1 MKHRQN
7 TAPRQTATGSHQAV
21 DEPGWFSRLIT
32 KLNISKRGLYV
43 MGTIAAVVLIV
54 VIAIVLR
61 AASEKRS
68 YSAYYNRAVESYAS
82 GDYDSALTDLRKA
95 AAVDQRQ
102 ECLMLMAD
110 CYEAQGNLD
119 KALEVLR
126 LLDTHDPEVAERI
139 LSLERRKDSLDSA
152 GKVNIAGTEYD
163 MNTASLSLMDMGLA
177 DEEMSQVAKLYA
189 LTSLNLSGNNVTDIS
204 ALSTLGGL
212 TALDL
217 SNNRISD
224 IRALAE
230 LTGLRTLYLDNNP
243 ITDFS
248 ALYALENLSTLSIK
262 GMAISEAQLQALSS
276 ALPNC
281 AIHSDTNQEDAAD
294 ITLGGVTFKS
304 DVKELNLSNRGIT
317 DISALSAC
325 RDLERLDLTGNKI
338 SDITPLMDIPGL
350 RELIIKDNL
359 VTDLRPLMALTTLA
373 YINAEGNGIIS
384 TVPLGSLTGLK
395 ELHLAENPISDY
407 SGLSKL
413 YSLETLGLEDTG
425 LQDADLDSLKGLSNL
440 RLLTITNNPDLGGE
454 AVDKLKSALSASYVE
469 HDDLVYSIEI
479 GGEKFREDL
488 TELDLSNRA
497 LTDISALALFKN
509 LEIVNLRGN
518 NLENISVLQWT
529 RGITKLDLACNS
541 ISDPTALTSLPYL
554 ETLDISGNKLSS
566 VNIFMSM
573 TGLKELNLSGNN
585 ISPEQIEQLRFA
597 LPGCNIIFE

>member
-1 MKHRQN
+1 MKRRQN
-7 TAPRQTATGSHQAV
+7 TGSHQAV
-21 DEPGWFSRLIT
+21 DEPGWFSRLKT
-32 KLNISKRGLYV
+32 QLNISKRGLYV
-43 MGTIAAVVLIV
+43 MGTIAAVVLV
-54 VIAIVLR
+54 VLIAIVLR

-95 AAVDQRQ
+95 AAADQTQ

-126 LLDTHDPEVAERI
+126 LLDTRAPEVAQRI
-139 LSLERRKDSLDSA
+139 MALERRRDSLNSA
-152 GKVNIAGTEYD
+152 GKVKIAGTEYD
-163 MNTASLSLMDMGLA
+163 MNTASLSLSGMGLT
-177 DEEMSQVAKLYA
+177 DGEMDQVAKLYA
-189 LTSLNLSGNNVTDIS
+189 LTSLNLSGNSISDIS
-204 ALSTLGGL
+204 ALSTLAGL

-217 SNNRISD
+217 SDNNISD

-230 LTGLRTLYLDNNP
+230 LKGLRTLYLDNNP

-248 ALYALENLSTLSIK
+248 VLAELENLTTLSIK
-262 GMAISEAQLQALSS
+262 GIAISEEQLQALSS
-276 ALPNC
+276 ALPSC
-281 AIHSDTNQEDAAD
+281 AIHTDTDQEDAAD

-304 DVKELNLSNRGIT
+304 DVKELNLSSRGIT

-325 RDLERLDLTGNKI
+325 RELERLDLTGNKI

-350 RELIIKDNL
+350 KELVIKDNQ
-359 VTDLRPLMALTTLA
+359 VTDLRPLMALNTLA
-373 YINAEGNGIIS
+373 YINAEGNGITS

-395 ELHLAENPISDY
+395 ELHLAGNPISDY
-407 SGLSKL
+407 SGLSRL

-425 LQDADLDSLKGLSNL
+425 LQDDDLDSLKGLSNL
-440 RLLTITNNPDLGGE
+440 RLLTITNNPELGGE

-509 LEIVNLRGN
+509 LQIVNLRGN

-541 ISDPTALTSLPYL
+541 ISDPTALTGLPYL

-566 VNIFMSM
+566 VDVFATM

-585 ISPEQIEQLRFA
+585 ISPEQIERLRFA

>member
-7 TAPRQTATGSHQAV
+7 TLPHQPVTGSHEAV
-21 DEPGWFSRLIT
+21 REPGWFSRLT
-32 KLNISKRGLYV
+32 TQLNISKRGLYV
-43 MGTIAAVVLIV
+43 IATIAAVVLIV

-68 YSAYYNRAVESYAS
+68 YSAYYNRAVESYS
-82 GDYDSALTDLRKA
+82 CGDYDSALTDLRKA
-95 AAVDQRQ
+95 ASVDKTAA
-102 ECLMLMAD
+102 CLMLMAD

-119 KALEVLR
+119 KALEILR
-126 LLDTHDPEVAERI
+126 MLDTHDPQVAERI
-139 LSLERRKDSLDSA
+139 MALEKRRDTLNSV
-152 GKVNIAGTEYD
+152 GKVKIAGTEYD
-163 MNTASLSLMDMGLA
+163 LNTAALSLADMGLT
-177 DEEMSQVAKLYA
+177 DQEMEQVAALYA
-189 LTSLNLSGNNVTDIS
+189 LTSLNLSGNSISDIS

-212 TALDL
+212 SALDL
-217 SNNRISD
+217 SKNNISD

-248 ALYALENLSTLSIK
+248 PLYALENLTTLSIK
-262 GMAISEAQLQALSS
+262 GIGISEEQLQALSS
-276 ALPNC
+276 ALPSC
-281 AIHSDTNQEDAAD
+281 AIHSDANQEDAAD

-325 RDLERLDLTGNKI
+325 RELERLDLTGNAI
-338 SDITPLMDIPGL
+338 TELTPLMDIPGL
-350 RELIIKDNL
+350 KSLIIKDNQ
-359 VTDLRPLMALTTLA
+359 VTDLRPLMALITLE
-373 YINAEGNGIIS
+373 YINAEGNGISS

-395 ELHLAENPISDY
+395 ELHLAENPISNY

-413 YSLETLGLEDTG
+413 DSLETLGLEDTC
-425 LQDADLDSLKGLSNL
+425 LQDEDLDSLKGLSNL
-440 RLLTITNNPDLGGE
+440 RLLTITNNPELGGE
-454 AVDKLKSALSASYVE
+454 AVDKLKSALSSSYVE

-497 LTDISALALFKN
+497 LTDVSTLSLFKN
-509 LEIVNLRGN
+509 LEEVNLRGN
-518 NLENISVLQWT
+518 NLEDISVLQWT
-529 RGITKLDLACNS
+529 RGIKKLDLGCNS

-566 VNIFMSM
+566 VDIFMSM

-585 ISPEQIEQLRFA
+585 LSQEQIERLRFA

>member
-54 VIAIVLR
+54 VTAIVLR
-61 AASEKRS
+61 TVSEKRS
-68 YSAYYNRAVESYAS
+68 YSAYYNRAVESYAC

-102 ECLMLMAD
+102 ECLMLMVD

-189 LTSLNLSGNNVTDIS
+189 LTSLNLSGNNITDIS

-350 RELIIKDNL
+350 RELIIKDNQ
-359 VTDLRPLMALTTLA
+359 VTDLRPLMALTTLV

-440 RLLTITNNPDLGGE
+440 RLLTITDNPELGGE
-454 AVDKLKSALSASYVE
+454 AVDRLKSCLAASYVE

-566 VNIFMSM
+566 VDVFITM

-585 ISPEQIEQLRFA
+585 ISPDQIERLRFA

>member
-1 MKHRQN
+1 MKRRQN
-7 TAPRQTATGSHQAV
+7 TGSHQAV
-21 DEPGWFSRLIT
+21 DEPGWFSRLKT
-32 KLNISKRGLYV
+32 QLNISKRGLYV
-43 MGTIAAVVLIV
+43 MGTIAAVVLV
-54 VIAIVLR
+54 VLIAIVLR

-95 AAVDQRQ
+95 AAADQTQ

-126 LLDTHDPEVAERI
+126 LLDTRDPEVAQRI
-139 LSLERRKDSLDSA
+139 MALERRRDSLNSA
-152 GKVNIAGTEYD
+152 GKVKIAGTEYD
-163 MNTASLSLMDMGLA
+163 MNTASLSLSGMGLT
-177 DEEMSQVAKLYA
+177 DGEMDQVAKLYA
-189 LTSLNLSGNNVTDIS
+189 LTSLNLSGNSITDIS
-204 ALSTLGGL
+204 ALSTLAGL

-217 SNNRISD
+217 SDNNISD

-230 LTGLRTLYLDNNP
+230 LKGLRTLYLDNNP

-248 ALYALENLSTLSIK
+248 VLAELENLTTLSIK
-262 GMAISEAQLQALSS
+262 GIAISEEQLQALSS
-276 ALPNC
+276 ALPSC
-281 AIHSDTNQEDAAD
+281 AIHSDTDQEDAAD

-304 DVKELNLSNRGIT
+304 DVKELNLNSRGIT

-325 RDLERLDLTGNKI
+325 RELERLDLTGNKI

-350 RELIIKDNL
+350 KEVVIKDNQ
-359 VTDLRPLMALTTLA
+359 VTDLRPLMALNTLA
-373 YINAEGNGIIS
+373 YINAEGNGITS

-395 ELHLAENPISDY
+395 ELHLAGNPISDY
-407 SGLSKL
+407 SGLSRL

-425 LQDADLDSLKGLSNL
+425 LQDDDLDSLKGLSNL
-440 RLLTITNNPDLGGE
+440 RLLTITNNPELGGE

-509 LEIVNLRGN
+509 LQIVNLRGN

-541 ISDPTALTSLPYL
+541 ISDPTALTGLPYL

-566 VNIFMSM
+566 VDVFVTM

-585 ISPEQIEQLRFA
+585 ISPEQIERLRFA

>member
-1 MKHRQN
+1 MKRRQN
-7 TAPRQTATGSHQAV
+7 TGSHQAV
-21 DEPGWFSRLIT
+21 DEPGWFSRLKT
-32 KLNISKRGLYV
+32 QLNISKRGLYV
-43 MGTIAAVVLIV
+43 MGTIAAVVLV
-54 VIAIVLR
+54 VLIAIVLR

-95 AAVDQRQ
+95 AAADQTQ

-126 LLDTHDPEVAERI
+126 LLDTHDPEVAQRI
-139 LSLERRKDSLDSA
+139 MALERRRDSLNSA
-152 GKVNIAGTEYD
+152 GKVKIAGTEYD
-163 MNTASLSLMDMGLA
+163 MNTASLSLSGMGLT
-177 DEEMSQVAKLYA
+177 DGEMDQVAKLYA
-189 LTSLNLSGNNVTDIS
+189 LTSLNLSGNSISDIS

-217 SNNRISD
+217 SDNNISD

-230 LTGLRTLYLDNNP
+230 LKGLRTLYLDNNP

-248 ALYALENLSTLSIK
+248 VLAELENLTTLSIK
-262 GMAISEAQLQALSS
+262 GIAISEEQLQALSS
-276 ALPNC
+276 ALPSC
-281 AIHSDTNQEDAAD
+281 AIHTDTDQEDAAD

-304 DVKELNLSNRGIT
+304 DVKELNLSSRGIT

-325 RDLERLDLTGNKI
+325 RELERLDLTGNKI

-350 RELIIKDNL
+350 KELVIKDNQ
-359 VTDLRPLMALTTLA
+359 VTDLRPLMALNTLA
-373 YINAEGNGIIS
+373 YINAEGNGITS

-395 ELHLAENPISDY
+395 ELHLAGNPISDY
-407 SGLSKL
+407 SGLSRL

-425 LQDADLDSLKGLSNL
+425 LQDDDLDSLKGLSNL
-440 RLLTITNNPDLGGE
+440 RLLTITNNPELGGE

-509 LEIVNLRGN
+509 LQIVNLRGN

-541 ISDPTALTSLPYL
+541 ISDPTALTGLPYL
-554 ETLDISGNKLSS
+554 ETLDISGNKISS
-566 VNIFMSM
+566 VDVFVTM

-585 ISPEQIEQLRFA
+585 ISPEQIERLRFA

>member
-1 MKHRQN
+1 MKRRQN
-7 TAPRQTATGSHQAV
+7 TGSHQAV
-21 DEPGWFSRLIT
+21 DEPGWFSRLKT
-32 KLNISKRGLYV
+32 QLNISKRGLYV
-43 MGTIAAVVLIV
+43 MGTIAAVVLV
-54 VIAIVLR
+54 VLIAIVLR

-95 AAVDQRQ
+95 AAADQTQ

-126 LLDTHDPEVAERI
+126 LLDTRDPEVAQRI
-139 LSLERRKDSLDSA
+139 MALEKRRDSLNSA
-152 GKVNIAGTEYD
+152 GMVKIAGTEYD
-163 MNTASLSLMDMGLA
+163 MNTASLSLTGMGLT
-177 DEEMSQVAKLYA
+177 DGEMDQVAKLYA
-189 LTSLNLSGNNVTDIS
+189 LTSLNLSGNSISDIS
-204 ALSTLGGL
+204 ALSTLAGL

-217 SNNRISD
+217 SDNNISD

-230 LTGLRTLYLDNNP
+230 LKGLRTLYLDNNP

-248 ALYALENLSTLSIK
+248 VLAELENLTTLSIK
-262 GMAISEAQLQALSS
+262 GIAISEEQLQALSS
-276 ALPNC
+276 ALPSC
-281 AIHSDTNQEDAAD
+281 AIHSDTDQEDAAD
-294 ITLGGVTFKS
+294 ITLGGVTFKL
-304 DVKELNLSNRGIT
+304 DVKELNLSSRGIT

-325 RDLERLDLTGNKI
+325 RELERLDLTGNKI
-338 SDITPLMDIPGL
+338 SDITPLMDIPRL
-350 RELIIKDNL
+350 KELVIKDNQ
-359 VTDLRPLMALTTLA
+359 VTDLRPLMALNTLA
-373 YINAEGNGIIS
+373 YINAEGNGITS

-395 ELHLAENPISDY
+395 ELHLAGNPISDY
-407 SGLSKL
+407 SGLSRL

-425 LQDADLDSLKGLSNL
+425 LQDDDLDSLKGLSNL
-440 RLLTITNNPDLGGE
+440 RLLTITNNPELGGE

-488 TELDLSNRA
+488 TELDLSNRT

-509 LEIVNLRGN
+509 LQIVNLRGN

-541 ISDPTALTSLPYL
+541 ISDPTALTGLPYL

-566 VNIFMSM
+566 VDVFVTM

-585 ISPEQIEQLRFA
+585 ISPEQIERLRFA

>member
-7 TAPRQTATGSHQAV
+7 TSSRQTVTGSHQAV
-21 DEPGWFSRLIT
+21 DEPGWFSRLKT

-95 AAVDQRQ
+95 VSVEQTP

-110 CYEAQGNLD
+110 CYEALGNLD

-126 LLDTHDPEVAERI
+126 LLDTHESEVAERI
-139 LSLERRKDSLDSA
+139 LSLERRKDALNSA
-152 GKVNIAGTEYD
+152 GKVKIAGTEYN
-163 MNTASLSLMDMGLA
+163 MNTASLSLMDMGLT
-177 DEEMSQVAKLYA
+177 DEEMAQVAKLYA
-189 LTSLNLSGNNVTDIS
+189 LTSLNLSGNSITDIS

-325 RDLERLDLTGNKI
+325 RELERLDLTGNKI

-407 SGLSKL
+407 SGLSRL

-425 LQDADLDSLKGLSNL
+425 LKDADLDSLKGLSNL

-566 VNIFMSM
+566 VDVFITM

>member
-1 MKHRQN
+1 MKRRQN
-7 TAPRQTATGSHQAV
+7 TGSHQAV
-21 DEPGWFSRLIT
+21 DEPGWFSRLKT
-32 KLNISKRGLYV
+32 QLNISKRGLYV
-43 MGTIAAVVLIV
+43 MGTIAAVVLV
-54 VIAIVLR
+54 VLIAIVLR
-61 AASEKRS
+61 AASERRS

-95 AAVDQRQ
+95 AAADQTQ

-126 LLDTHDPEVAERI
+126 LLDTRDPEVAQRI
-139 LSLERRKDSLDSA
+139 MALERRRDSLNSA
-152 GKVNIAGTEYD
+152 GKVKIAGTEYD
-163 MNTASLSLMDMGLA
+163 MNTASLSLSGMGLT
-177 DEEMSQVAKLYA
+177 DGEMDQVAKLYA
-189 LTSLNLSGNNVTDIS
+189 LTSLNLSGNSITDIS
-204 ALSTLGGL
+204 ALSTLAGL

-217 SNNRISD
+217 SDNNISD

-230 LTGLRTLYLDNNP
+230 LKGLRTLYLDNNP

-248 ALYALENLSTLSIK
+248 VLAELENLTTLSIK
-262 GMAISEAQLQALSS
+262 GIAISEEQLQALSS
-276 ALPNC
+276 ALPSC
-281 AIHSDTNQEDAAD
+281 AIHSDTDQEDAAD

-304 DVKELNLSNRGIT
+304 DVKELNLNSRGIT

-325 RDLERLDLTGNKI
+325 RELERLDLTGNKI

-350 RELIIKDNL
+350 KEVVIKDNQ
-359 VTDLRPLMALTTLA
+359 VTDLRPLMALNTLA
-373 YINAEGNGIIS
+373 YINAEGNGITS

-395 ELHLAENPISDY
+395 ELHLAGNPISDY
-407 SGLSKL
+407 SGLSRL

-425 LQDADLDSLKGLSNL
+425 LQDDDLDSLKGLSNL
-440 RLLTITNNPDLGGE
+440 RLLTITNNPELGGE

-509 LEIVNLRGN
+509 LQIVNLRGN

-541 ISDPTALTSLPYL
+541 ISDPTALTGLPYL

-566 VNIFMSM
+566 VDVFVTM

-585 ISPEQIEQLRFA
+585 ISPEQIERLRFA

>member
-102 ECLMLMAD
+102 ECLMLMVD

-189 LTSLNLSGNNVTDIS
+189 LTSLNLSGNNITDIS

-350 RELIIKDNL
+350 RELIIKDNQ
-359 VTDLRPLMALTTLA
+359 VTDLRPLMALTTLV

>member
-21 DEPGWFSRLIT
+21 DEPGWFSRLKT

-43 MGTIAAVVLIV
+43 MGTIGAVVLIV

-61 AASEKRS
+61 TVSEKRS
-68 YSAYYNRAVESYAS
+68 YSAYFNRAVESYAC

-95 AAVDQRQ
+95 AAVDQTP

-126 LLDTHDPEVAERI
+126 LLDTHESQVAERI
-139 LSLERRKDSLDSA
+139 LSLERRKDSLNSA
-152 GKVNIAGTEYD
+152 GKVKIAGMEYD
-163 MNTASLSLMDMGLA
+163 MNTASLSLTDMGLT
-177 DEEMSQVAKLYA
+177 DEEMGQIAKLYA
-189 LTSLNLSGNNVTDIS
+189 LTSLNLSGNSITDIR

-224 IRALAE
+224 ISALAE

-350 RELIIKDNL
+350 RELIIKDNQ
-359 VTDLRPLMALTTLA
+359 VTDLRPLMALTTLV

-425 LQDADLDSLKGLSNL
+425 LQDANLDSLKGLSNL

>member
-1 MKHRQN
+1 
-7 TAPRQTATGSHQAV
+7 
-21 DEPGWFSRLIT
+21 
-32 KLNISKRGLYV
+32 
-43 MGTIAAVVLIV
+43 
-54 VIAIVLR
+54 
-61 AASEKRS
+61 
-68 YSAYYNRAVESYAS
+68 
-82 GDYDSALTDLRKA
+82 
-95 AAVDQRQ
+95 
-102 ECLMLMAD
+102 MLMAD

-126 LLDTHDPEVAERI
+126 LLDTRDPEVAQRI
-139 LSLERRKDSLDSA
+139 MALERRRDSLNSA
-152 GKVNIAGTEYD
+152 GKVKIAGTEYD
-163 MNTASLSLMDMGLA
+163 MNTASLSLSGMGLT
-177 DEEMSQVAKLYA
+177 DGEMDQVAKLYA
-189 LTSLNLSGNNVTDIS
+189 LTSLNLSGNSITDIS
-204 ALSTLGGL
+204 ALSTLAGL

-217 SNNRISD
+217 SDNNISD

-230 LTGLRTLYLDNNP
+230 LKGLRTLYLDNNP

-248 ALYALENLSTLSIK
+248 VLAELENLTTLSIK
-262 GMAISEAQLQALSS
+262 GIAISEEQLQALSS
-276 ALPNC
+276 ALPSC
-281 AIHSDTNQEDAAD
+281 AIHTDTDQEDAAD

-304 DVKELNLSNRGIT
+304 DVKELNLSSRGIT

-325 RDLERLDLTGNKI
+325 RELERLDLTGNKI

-350 RELIIKDNL
+350 KELVIKDNQ
-359 VTDLRPLMALTTLA
+359 VTDLRPLMALNTLA
-373 YINAEGNGIIS
+373 YINAEGNGITS

-395 ELHLAENPISDY
+395 ELHLAGNPISDY
-407 SGLSKL
+407 SGLSRL

-425 LQDADLDSLKGLSNL
+425 LQDDDLDSLKGLSNL
-440 RLLTITNNPDLGGE
+440 RLLTITNNPELGGE

-509 LEIVNLRGN
+509 LQIVNLRGN

-541 ISDPTALTSLPYL
+541 ISDPTALTGLPYL

-566 VNIFMSM
+566 VDVFVTM

-585 ISPEQIEQLRFA
+585 ISPEQIERLRFA

>member
-1 MKHRQN
+1 MKRRQN
-7 TAPRQTATGSHQAV
+7 TGSHQAV
-21 DEPGWFSRLIT
+21 DEPGWFSRLKT
-32 KLNISKRGLYV
+32 QLNISKRGLYV
-43 MGTIAAVVLIV
+43 MGTIAAVVLV
-54 VIAIVLR
+54 VLIAIVLR

-95 AAVDQRQ
+95 AAADQTQ

-126 LLDTHDPEVAERI
+126 LLDTRDPEVAQRI
-139 LSLERRKDSLDSA
+139 MALERRRDSLNSA
-152 GKVNIAGTEYD
+152 GKVKIAGTEYD
-163 MNTASLSLMDMGLA
+163 MNTASLSLSGMGLT
-177 DEEMSQVAKLYA
+177 DGEMDQVAKLYA
-189 LTSLNLSGNNVTDIS
+189 LTSLNLSGNSITDIS
-204 ALSTLGGL
+204 ALSTLAGL

-217 SNNRISD
+217 SDNNISD

-230 LTGLRTLYLDNNP
+230 LKGLRTLYLDNNP

-248 ALYALENLSTLSIK
+248 VLAELENLTTLSIK
-262 GMAISEAQLQALSS
+262 GISISEEQLQALSS
-276 ALPNC
+276 ALPSC
-281 AIHSDTNQEDAAD
+281 AIHSDTDQEDAAD

-304 DVKELNLSNRGIT
+304 DVKELNLSSRGIT

-325 RDLERLDLTGNKI
+325 RELERLDLTGNKI

-350 RELIIKDNL
+350 KELVIKDNQ
-359 VTDLRPLMALTTLA
+359 VTDLRPLMALNTLA
-373 YINAEGNGIIS
+373 YINAEGNGITS

-395 ELHLAENPISDY
+395 ELHLAGNPISDY
-407 SGLSKL
+407 SGLSRL

-425 LQDADLDSLKGLSNL
+425 LQDDDLDSLKGLSNL
-440 RLLTITNNPDLGGE
+440 RLLTITNNPELGGE

-509 LEIVNLRGN
+509 LQIVNLRGN

-541 ISDPTALTSLPYL
+541 ISDPTALTGLPYL

-566 VNIFMSM
+566 VDVFVTM

-585 ISPEQIEQLRFA
+585 ISPEQIERLRFA

>member
-68 YSAYYNRAVESYAS
+68 YSAYYNRAVESYAC

-102 ECLMLMAD
+102 ECLMLMVD

-189 LTSLNLSGNNVTDIS
+189 LTSLNLSGNNITDIS

-317 DISALSAC
+317 DISALPAC

-359 VTDLRPLMALTTLA
+359 VTDLRPLMALTTLV

-407 SGLSKL
+407 SGLSRL

-566 VNIFMSM
+566 VDVFVTM

>member
-1 MKHRQN
+1 MKRRQN
-7 TAPRQTATGSHQAV
+7 TGSHQAV
-21 DEPGWFSRLIT
+21 DEPGWFSRLKT
-32 KLNISKRGLYV
+32 QLNISKRGLYV
-43 MGTIAAVVLIV
+43 MGTIAAVVLV
-54 VIAIVLR
+54 VLIAIVLR

-95 AAVDQRQ
+95 AAADQTQ

-126 LLDTHDPEVAERI
+126 LLDTRDPEVAQRI
-139 LSLERRKDSLDSA
+139 MALERRRDSLNSA
-152 GKVNIAGTEYD
+152 GKVKIAGTEYD
-163 MNTASLSLMDMGLA
+163 MNTASLSLSGMGLT
-177 DEEMSQVAKLYA
+177 DGEMDQVAKLYA
-189 LTSLNLSGNNVTDIS
+189 LTSLNLSGNSITDIS
-204 ALSTLGGL
+204 ALSTLAGL

-217 SNNRISD
+217 SDNNISD

-230 LTGLRTLYLDNNP
+230 LKGLRTLYLDNNP

-248 ALYALENLSTLSIK
+248 VLAELENLTTLSIK
-262 GMAISEAQLQALSS
+262 GIAISEEQLQALSS
-276 ALPNC
+276 ALPSC
-281 AIHSDTNQEDAAD
+281 AIHSDTDQEDAAD

-304 DVKELNLSNRGIT
+304 DVKELNLNSRGIT

-325 RDLERLDLTGNKI
+325 RELERLDLTGNKI

-350 RELIIKDNL
+350 KELVIKDNQ
-359 VTDLRPLMALTTLA
+359 VTDLRPLMALNTLA
-373 YINAEGNGIIS
+373 YINAEGNGITS

-395 ELHLAENPISDY
+395 ELHLAGNPISDY

-440 RLLTITNNPDLGGE
+440 RLLTITNNPELGGE

-509 LEIVNLRGN
+509 LQIVNLRGN

-541 ISDPTALTSLPYL
+541 ISDPTALTGLPYL

-566 VNIFMSM
+566 VDVFVTM

-585 ISPEQIEQLRFA
+585 ISPEQIERLRFA

>member
-1 MKHRQN
+1 MKRRQN
-7 TAPRQTATGSHQAV
+7 TGSHQAV
-21 DEPGWFSRLIT
+21 DEPGWFSRLKT
-32 KLNISKRGLYV
+32 QLNISKRGLYV
-43 MGTIAAVVLIV
+43 MGTIAAVVLV
-54 VIAIVLR
+54 VLIAIVLR

-95 AAVDQRQ
+95 AAADQTQ

-126 LLDTHDPEVAERI
+126 LLDTRDPEVAQRI
-139 LSLERRKDSLDSA
+139 MALERRRDSLNSA
-152 GKVNIAGTEYD
+152 GKVKIAGTEYD
-163 MNTASLSLMDMGLA
+163 MNTASLSLSGMGLT
-177 DEEMSQVAKLYA
+177 DGEMDQVAKLYA
-189 LTSLNLSGNNVTDIS
+189 LTSLNLSGNSITDIS

-217 SNNRISD
+217 SDNNISD

-230 LTGLRTLYLDNNP
+230 LKGLRTLYLDNNP

-248 ALYALENLSTLSIK
+248 VLAELENLTTLSIK
-262 GMAISEAQLQALSS
+262 GIAISEEQLQALSS
-276 ALPNC
+276 ALPSC
-281 AIHSDTNQEDAAD
+281 AIHSDTDQEDAAD

-304 DVKELNLSNRGIT
+304 DVKELNLNSRGIT

-325 RDLERLDLTGNKI
+325 RELERLDLTGNKI
-338 SDITPLMDIPGL
+338 SDITPLMDITGL
-350 RELIIKDNL
+350 KELVIKDNQ
-359 VTDLRPLMALTTLA
+359 VTDLRPLMALNTLA
-373 YINAEGNGIIS
+373 YINAEGNGITS

-395 ELHLAENPISDY
+395 ELHLAGNPISDY
-407 SGLSKL
+407 SGLSRL

-425 LQDADLDSLKGLSNL
+425 LQDDDLDSLKGLSNL
-440 RLLTITNNPDLGGE
+440 RLLTITNNPELGGE

-509 LEIVNLRGN
+509 LQIVNLRGN

-541 ISDPTALTSLPYL
+541 ISDPTALTGLPYL

-566 VNIFMSM
+566 VDVFVTM

-585 ISPEQIEQLRFA
+585 ISPEQIERLRFA

>member
-7 TAPRQTATGSHQAV
+7 TASRQTVTGSHQAV
-21 DEPGWFSRLIT
+21 DEPGWFSRLKT

-43 MGTIAAVVLIV
+43 LGTIAAVVLIV

-61 AASEKRS
+61 TASEKRS

-95 AAVDQRQ
+95 VSAEQTP

-110 CYEAQGNLD
+110 CYEALGNLD

-126 LLDTHDPEVAERI
+126 LLDTHESEVAERI
-139 LSLERRKDSLDSA
+139 LSLERRKDALNSA
-152 GKVNIAGTEYD
+152 GKVKIAGTEYN
-163 MNTASLSLMDMGLA
+163 MNTASLSLMDMGLT
-177 DEEMSQVAKLYA
+177 DEEMTQVAKLYA
-189 LTSLNLSGNNVTDIS
+189 LTSLNLSGNSITDIG

-212 TALDL
+212 SALDL
-217 SNNRISD
+217 SRNNISD

-248 ALYALENLSTLSIK
+248 PLYALENLSTLSIK
-262 GMAISEAQLQALSS
+262 GMAISAEQLQALSS

-281 AIHSDTNQEDAAD
+281 AIHSDANQEDAAD

-304 DVKELNLSNRGIT
+304 DVKELNLSSRGIT

-325 RDLERLDLTGNKI
+325 RELERLDLTGNKI
-338 SDITPLMDIPGL
+338 GDITPLMDIPGL
-350 RELIIKDNL
+350 KSLIIKDNQ
-359 VTDLRPLMALTTLA
+359 VTDLRPLMALTTLE
-373 YINAEGNGIIS
+373 YINAEGNGITS
-384 TVPLGSLTGLK
+384 TVPLGSLAGLK

-425 LQDADLDSLKGLSNL
+425 LKDDDLDCLKGLSNL
-440 RLLTITNNPDLGGE
+440 RLLAITNNPDLGGE
-454 AVDKLKSALSASYVE
+454 AVDRLKSCLAASYVE

-497 LTDISALALFKN
+497 LTDISALSLFKN

-518 NLENISVLQWT
+518 NLENINVLQWT

-566 VNIFMSM
+566 VDVFVTM

-585 ISPEQIEQLRFA
+585 ISPDQIERLRFA

>member
-102 ECLMLMAD
+102 ECLMLMVD

-189 LTSLNLSGNNVTDIS
+189 LTSLNLSGNNITDIS

-350 RELIIKDNL
+350 RELIIKDNQ
-359 VTDLRPLMALTTLA
+359 VTDLRPLMALTTLV

-440 RLLTITNNPDLGGE
+440 RLLTITDNPELGGE
-454 AVDKLKSALSASYVE
+454 AVDRLKSCLAASYVE

-566 VNIFMSM
+566 VDVFITM

-585 ISPEQIEQLRFA
+585 ISPDQIERLRFA

>member
-1 MKHRQN
+1 MKRRQN
-7 TAPRQTATGSHQAV
+7 TGSHQAV
-21 DEPGWFSRLIT
+21 DEPGWFSRLKT
-32 KLNISKRGLYV
+32 QLNISKRGLYV
-43 MGTIAAVVLIV
+43 MGTIAAVVLV
-54 VIAIVLR
+54 VLIAIVLR

-95 AAVDQRQ
+95 AAADQTQ

-126 LLDTHDPEVAERI
+126 LLDTRDPEVAQRI
-139 LSLERRKDSLDSA
+139 MALERRRDSLNSA
-152 GKVNIAGTEYD
+152 GKVKIAGTEYG
-163 MNTASLSLMDMGLA
+163 MNTASLSLSGMGLT
-177 DEEMSQVAKLYA
+177 DGEMDQVAKLYA
-189 LTSLNLSGNNVTDIS
+189 LTSLNLSGNSISDIS
-204 ALSTLGGL
+204 ALSTLAGL

-217 SNNRISD
+217 SDNNISD

-230 LTGLRTLYLDNNP
+230 LKGLRTLYLDNNP

-248 ALYALENLSTLSIK
+248 VLAELENLTTLSIK
-262 GMAISEAQLQALSS
+262 GIAISEEQLQALSS
-276 ALPNC
+276 ALPSC
-281 AIHSDTNQEDAAD
+281 AIHTDTDQEDAAD

-304 DVKELNLSNRGIT
+304 DVKELNLSSRGIT

-325 RDLERLDLTGNKI
+325 RELERLDLTGNKI

-350 RELIIKDNL
+350 KELVIKDNQ
-359 VTDLRPLMALTTLA
+359 VTDLRPLMALNTLA
-373 YINAEGNGIIS
+373 YINAEGNGITS

-395 ELHLAENPISDY
+395 ELHLAGNPISDY
-407 SGLSKL
+407 SGLSRL

-425 LQDADLDSLKGLSNL
+425 LQDDDLDSLKGLSNL
-440 RLLTITNNPDLGGE
+440 RLLTITNNPELGGE

-509 LEIVNLRGN
+509 LQIVNLRGN

-541 ISDPTALTSLPYL
+541 ISDPTALTGLPYL

-566 VNIFMSM
+566 VDVFVTM

-585 ISPEQIEQLRFA
+585 ISPEQIERLRFA

>member
-1 MKHRQN
+1 MKRRQN
-7 TAPRQTATGSHQAV
+7 TGSHQAV
-21 DEPGWFSRLIT
+21 DEPGWFSRLKT
-32 KLNISKRGLYV
+32 QLNISKRGLYV
-43 MGTIAAVVLIV
+43 MGTIAAVVLV
-54 VIAIVLR
+54 VLIAIVLR

-126 LLDTHDPEVAERI
+126 LLDTRDPEVAQRI
-139 LSLERRKDSLDSA
+139 MALEKRRDSLNSA
-152 GKVNIAGTEYD
+152 GKVKIAGTEYD
-163 MNTASLSLMDMGLA
+163 MNTASLSLMGMGLT
-177 DEEMSQVAKLYA
+177 DGEMDQVAKLYA
-189 LTSLNLSGNNVTDIS
+189 LTSLNLSGNSISDIS

-217 SNNRISD
+217 SDNNISD

-230 LTGLRTLYLDNNP
+230 LPGLRTLYLDNNP
-243 ITDFS
+243 ITDFTP
-248 ALYALENLSTLSIK
+248 LYALENLTTLSIK
-262 GMAISEAQLQALSS
+262 GIAISEEQLQALSS
-276 ALPNC
+276 ALPSC
-281 AIHSDTNQEDAAD
+281 AIHTDTDQEDAAD

-304 DVKELNLSNRGIT
+304 DVKELNLSSRGIT
-317 DISALSAC
+317 DISALAAC
-325 RDLERLDLTGNKI
+325 RELERLDLTGNKI

-350 RELIIKDNL
+350 KELVIKDNQ
-359 VTDLRPLMALTTLA
+359 VTDLRPLMALNTLA
-373 YINAEGNGIIS
+373 YINAEGNGITS

-395 ELHLAENPISDY
+395 ELHLAGNPISDY
-407 SGLSKL
+407 SGLSRL

-425 LQDADLDSLKGLSNL
+425 LQDDDLDSLKGLSNL
-440 RLLTITNNPDLGGE
+440 RLLTITNNPELGGE

-509 LEIVNLRGN
+509 LQIVNLRGN

-541 ISDPTALTSLPYL
+541 ISDPTALTGLPYL

-566 VNIFMSM
+566 VDVFVTM

-585 ISPEQIEQLRFA
+585 ISPEQIERLRFA

>member
-1 MKHRQN
+1 MKRRQN
-7 TAPRQTATGSHQAV
+7 TGSHQAV
-21 DEPGWFSRLIT
+21 DEPGWFSRLKT
-32 KLNISKRGLYV
+32 QLNISKRGLYV
-43 MGTIAAVVLIV
+43 MGTIAAVVLV
-54 VIAIVLR
+54 VLIAIVLR

-95 AAVDQRQ
+95 AAADQTQ
-102 ECLMLMAD
+102 ECLKLMAD

-126 LLDTHDPEVAERI
+126 LLDTRDPEVAQRI
-139 LSLERRKDSLDSA
+139 MALEKRRDSLNSA
-152 GKVNIAGTEYD
+152 GKVKIAGTEYD
-163 MNTASLSLMDMGLA
+163 MNTASLSLTGMGLT
-177 DEEMSQVAKLYA
+177 DGEMDQVAKLYA
-189 LTSLNLSGNNVTDIS
+189 LTSLNLSGNSISDIS
-204 ALSTLGGL
+204 ALSTLAGL

-217 SNNRISD
+217 SDNNISD

-230 LTGLRTLYLDNNP
+230 LKGLRTLYLDNNP

-248 ALYALENLSTLSIK
+248 VLAELENLTTLSIK
-262 GMAISEAQLQALSS
+262 GIAISEEQLQALSS
-276 ALPNC
+276 ALPSC
-281 AIHSDTNQEDAAD
+281 AIHSDTDQEDAAD
-294 ITLGGVTFKS
+294 ITLGGVTFKL
-304 DVKELNLSNRGIT
+304 DVKELNLSSRGIT

-325 RDLERLDLTGNKI
+325 RELERLDLTGNKI
-338 SDITPLMDIPGL
+338 SDITPLMDIPRL
-350 RELIIKDNL
+350 KELVIKDNQ
-359 VTDLRPLMALTTLA
+359 VTDLRPLMALNTLA
-373 YINAEGNGIIS
+373 YINAEGNGITS

-395 ELHLAENPISDY
+395 ELHLAGNPISDY
-407 SGLSKL
+407 SGLSRL

-425 LQDADLDSLKGLSNL
+425 LQDDDLDSLKGLSNL
-440 RLLTITNNPDLGGE
+440 RLLTITNNPELGGE

-488 TELDLSNRA
+488 TELDLSNRT

-509 LEIVNLRGN
+509 LQIVNLRGN

-541 ISDPTALTSLPYL
+541 ISDPTALTGLPYL

-566 VNIFMSM
+566 VDVFVTM

-585 ISPEQIEQLRFA
+585 ISPEQIDRLRFA

>member
-1 MKHRQN
+1 MKRRQN
-7 TAPRQTATGSHQAV
+7 TGSHQAV
-21 DEPGWFSRLIT
+21 DEPGWFSRLKT
-32 KLNISKRGLYV
+32 QLNISKRGLYV
-43 MGTIAAVVLIV
+43 MGTIAAVVLV
-54 VIAIVLR
+54 VLIAIVLR

-95 AAVDQRQ
+95 AAADQTQ

-126 LLDTHDPEVAERI
+126 LLDTRDPEVAQRI
-139 LSLERRKDSLDSA
+139 MALERRRDSLNSA
-152 GKVNIAGTEYD
+152 GKVKIAGTEYD
-163 MNTASLSLMDMGLA
+163 MNTASLSLSGMGLT
-177 DEEMSQVAKLYA
+177 DGEMDQVAKLYA
-189 LTSLNLSGNNVTDIS
+189 LTSLNLSGNSITDIS

-217 SNNRISD
+217 SDNNISD

-230 LTGLRTLYLDNNP
+230 LKGLRTLYLDNNP

-248 ALYALENLSTLSIK
+248 VLAELENLTTLSIK
-262 GMAISEAQLQALSS
+262 GIAISEEQLQALSS
-276 ALPNC
+276 ALPSC
-281 AIHSDTNQEDAAD
+281 AIHTDTDQEDAAD

-304 DVKELNLSNRGIT
+304 DVKELNLSSRGIT
-317 DISALSAC
+317 DISALAAC
-325 RDLERLDLTGNKI
+325 RELERLDLTGNKI

-350 RELIIKDNL
+350 KEVVIKDNQ
-359 VTDLRPLMALTTLA
+359 VTDLRPLMALNTLA
-373 YINAEGNGIIS
+373 YINAEGNGITS

-395 ELHLAENPISDY
+395 ELHLAGNPISDY
-407 SGLSKL
+407 SGLSRL

-425 LQDADLDSLKGLSNL
+425 LQDDDLDSLKGLSNL
-440 RLLTITNNPDLGGE
+440 RLLTITNNPELGGE

-497 LTDISALALFKN
+497 LMDISALALFKN
-509 LEIVNLRGN
+509 LQIVNLRGN

-541 ISDPTALTSLPYL
+541 ISDPTALTGLPYL

-566 VNIFMSM
+566 VDVFVTM

-585 ISPEQIEQLRFA
+585 ISPEQIERLRFA

>member
-1 MKHRQN
+1 MKRRQN
-7 TAPRQTATGSHQAV
+7 TGSHQAV
-21 DEPGWFSRLIT
+21 DEPGWFSRLKT
-32 KLNISKRGLYV
+32 QLNISKRGLYV
-43 MGTIAAVVLIV
+43 MGTIAAVVLV
-54 VIAIVLR
+54 VLIAIVLR
-61 AASEKRS
+61 AASERRS

-95 AAVDQRQ
+95 AAADQTQ

-126 LLDTHDPEVAERI
+126 LLDTRDPEVAQRI
-139 LSLERRKDSLDSA
+139 MALERRRDSLNSA
-152 GKVNIAGTEYD
+152 GKVKIAGTEYD
-163 MNTASLSLMDMGLA
+163 MNTASLSLSGMGLT
-177 DEEMSQVAKLYA
+177 DGEMDQVAKLYA
-189 LTSLNLSGNNVTDIS
+189 LTSLNLSGNSISDIS

-217 SNNRISD
+217 SDNNISD

-230 LTGLRTLYLDNNP
+230 LKGLRTLYLDNNP

-248 ALYALENLSTLSIK
+248 VLAELENLTTLSIK
-262 GMAISEAQLQALSS
+262 GIAISEEQLQALSS
-276 ALPNC
+276 ALPSC
-281 AIHSDTNQEDAAD
+281 AIHTDTDQEDAAD
-294 ITLGGVTFKS
+294 ITLCGVTFKS
-304 DVKELNLSNRGIT
+304 DVKELNLSSRGIT

-325 RDLERLDLTGNKI
+325 RELERLDLTGNKI

-350 RELIIKDNL
+350 KEVVIKDNQ
-359 VTDLRPLMALTTLA
+359 VTDLRPLMALNTLA
-373 YINAEGNGIIS
+373 YINAEGNGITS

-395 ELHLAENPISDY
+395 ELHLAGNPISDY
-407 SGLSKL
+407 SGLSRL

-425 LQDADLDSLKGLSNL
+425 LQDDDLDSLKGLSNL
-440 RLLTITNNPDLGGE
+440 RLLTITNNPELGGE

-509 LEIVNLRGN
+509 LQIVNLRGN

-541 ISDPTALTSLPYL
+541 ISDPTALTGLPYL

-566 VNIFMSM
+566 VDVFVTM

-585 ISPEQIEQLRFA
+585 ISPEQIERLRFA

>member
-1 MKHRQN
+1 MKHRQDPG
-7 TAPRQTATGSHQAV
+7 TRQTVTGSHEAV
-21 DEPGWFSRLIT
+21 SGPGRFGRLKT
-32 KLNISKRGLYV
+32 HLNISKRGLYV
-43 MGTIAAVVLIV
+43 AVTIAAVTLVVLI
-54 VIAIVLR
+54 ALVLR
-61 AASEKRS
+61 TASENRS
-68 YSAYYNRAVESYAS
+68 YSAYCSRAAESYAS

-95 AAVDQRQ
+95 AAADQTQ

-126 LLDTHDPEVAERI
+126 LLDTRDPEVAQRI
-139 LSLERRKDSLDSA
+139 MALERRRDSLNSA
-152 GKVNIAGTEYD
+152 GKVKIAGTEYD
-163 MNTASLSLMDMGLA
+163 MNTASLSLSGMGLT
-177 DEEMSQVAKLYA
+177 DGEMDQVAKLYA
-189 LTSLNLSGNNVTDIS
+189 LTSLNLSGNSISDIS
-204 ALSTLGGL
+204 ALSTLAGL

-217 SNNRISD
+217 SDNNISD

-230 LTGLRTLYLDNNP
+230 LKGLRTLYLDNNP

-248 ALYALENLSTLSIK
+248 VLAELENLTTLSIK
-262 GMAISEAQLQALSS
+262 GIAISEEQLQALSS
-276 ALPNC
+276 ALPSC
-281 AIHSDTNQEDAAD
+281 AIHTDTDQEDAAD

-304 DVKELNLSNRGIT
+304 DVKELNLSSRGIT
-317 DISALSAC
+317 DISAVSAC
-325 RDLERLDLTGNKI
+325 RELERLDLTGNKI

-350 RELIIKDNL
+350 KELVIKDNQ
-359 VTDLRPLMALTTLA
+359 VTDLRPLMALNTLA
-373 YINAEGNGIIS
+373 YINAEGNGITS

-395 ELHLAENPISDY
+395 ELHLAGNPISDY
-407 SGLSKL
+407 SGLSRL
-413 YSLETLGLEDTG
+413 YSLETLVLEDTG

-440 RLLTITNNPDLGGE
+440 RLLTITNNPELGGE

-509 LEIVNLRGN
+509 LQIVNLRGN

-541 ISDPTALTSLPYL
+541 ISDPTALTGLPYL

-566 VNIFMSM
+566 VDVFVTM

-585 ISPEQIEQLRFA
+585 ISPEQIERLRFA

>member
-1 MKHRQN
+1 MKRRQN
-7 TAPRQTATGSHQAV
+7 TGSHQAV
-21 DEPGWFSRLIT
+21 DEPGWFSRLKT
-32 KLNISKRGLYV
+32 QLNISKRGLYV
-43 MGTIAAVVLIV
+43 MGTIAAVVLV
-54 VIAIVLR
+54 VLIAIVLR

-95 AAVDQRQ
+95 AAADQTQ

-126 LLDTHDPEVAERI
+126 LLDTRDPEVAQRI
-139 LSLERRKDSLDSA
+139 MALERRRDSLNSA
-152 GKVNIAGTEYD
+152 GKVKIAGTEYD
-163 MNTASLSLMDMGLA
+163 MNTASLSLSGMGLT
-177 DEEMSQVAKLYA
+177 DGEMDQVAKLYA
-189 LTSLNLSGNNVTDIS
+189 LTSLNLSGNSISDIS
-204 ALSTLGGL
+204 ALSTLAGL

-217 SNNRISD
+217 SDNNISD

-230 LTGLRTLYLDNNP
+230 LKGLRTLYLDNNP

-248 ALYALENLSTLSIK
+248 VLAELENLTTLSIK
-262 GMAISEAQLQALSS
+262 GIAISEEQLQALSS
-276 ALPNC
+276 ALPSC
-281 AIHSDTNQEDAAD
+281 AIHSDTDQEDAAD

-304 DVKELNLSNRGIT
+304 DVKELNLNSRGIT

-325 RDLERLDLTGNKI
+325 RELERLDLTGNKI

-350 RELIIKDNL
+350 KEVVIKDNQ
-359 VTDLRPLMALTTLA
+359 VTDLRPLMALNTLA
-373 YINAEGNGIIS
+373 YINAEGNGITS

-395 ELHLAENPISDY
+395 ELHLAGNPISDY
-407 SGLSKL
+407 SGLSRL

-425 LQDADLDSLKGLSNL
+425 LQDDDLDSLKGLSNL
-440 RLLTITNNPDLGGE
+440 RLLTITNNPELGGE

-509 LEIVNLRGN
+509 LQIVNLRGN

-541 ISDPTALTSLPYL
+541 ISDPTALTGLPYL

-566 VNIFMSM
+566 VDVFVTM

-585 ISPEQIEQLRFA
+585 ISPEQIERLRFA

>member
-1 MKHRQN
+1 MKRRQN
-7 TAPRQTATGSHQAV
+7 TGSHQAV
-21 DEPGWFSRLIT
+21 DEPGWFSRLKT
-32 KLNISKRGLYV
+32 QLNISKRGLYV
-43 MGTIAAVVLIV
+43 MGTIAAVVLV
-54 VIAIVLR
+54 VLIAIVLR

-95 AAVDQRQ
+95 AAADQTQ

-126 LLDTHDPEVAERI
+126 LLDTRDPEVAQRI
-139 LSLERRKDSLDSA
+139 MALERRRDSLNSA
-152 GKVNIAGTEYD
+152 GKVKIAGTEYD
-163 MNTASLSLMDMGLA
+163 MNTASLSLSGMGLT
-177 DEEMSQVAKLYA
+177 DGEMDQVAKLYA
-189 LTSLNLSGNNVTDIS
+189 LTSLNLSGNSISDIS

-217 SNNRISD
+217 SDNNISD

-230 LTGLRTLYLDNNP
+230 LKGLRTLYLDNNP

-248 ALYALENLSTLSIK
+248 VLAELENLTTLSIK
-262 GMAISEAQLQALSS
+262 GIAISEEQLQALSS
-276 ALPNC
+276 ALPSC
-281 AIHSDTNQEDAAD
+281 AIHTDTDQEDAAD

-304 DVKELNLSNRGIT
+304 DVKELNLSSRGIT
-317 DISALSAC
+317 DISALAAC
-325 RDLERLDLTGNKI
+325 RELERLDLTGNKI

-350 RELIIKDNL
+350 KEVVIKDNQ
-359 VTDLRPLMALTTLA
+359 VTDLRPLMALNTLA
-373 YINAEGNGIIS
+373 YINAEGNGITS

-395 ELHLAENPISDY
+395 ELHLAGNPISDY
-407 SGLSKL
+407 SGLSRL

-440 RLLTITNNPDLGGE
+440 RLLTITNNPELGGE

-509 LEIVNLRGN
+509 LQIVNLRGN

-541 ISDPTALTSLPYL
+541 ISDPTALTGLPYL

-566 VNIFMSM
+566 VDVFVTM

-585 ISPEQIEQLRFA
+585 ISPEQIERLRFA